1 MNIAATAAVIFE
13 VEPDPQRFDEYLR
26 TAADLK
32 PHLMR
37 MDGFLENER
46 FRSTRHTGRLLSLS
60 LWRDEQALVRWRDYA
75 PHRSAQHAGRN
86 GLLSGY
92 RLRVGSI
99 TAGFDH
105 GARRRDAARPDGRSD
120 LILLESFDASGSLI
134 FDDAVAAAAGQ
145 ARDCEVFTHLQ
156 QPERRVA
163 LIDDGLPQ
171 TLHALAEKAAGI
183 DGRAIRL
190 LIVHVLRDY
199 GLTDREEAP
208 QI

>member
-1 MNIAATAAVIFE
+1 MNIDATAAVIFE

-46 FRSTRHTGRLLSLS
+46 FRSTRHAGRLLSLS
-60 LWRDEQALVRWRDYA
+60 LWRDEQALVRWREYA

-99 TAGFDH
+99 TAGVDH
-105 GARRRDAARPDGRSD
+105 GERRREAAMLDECSE
-120 LILLESFDASGSLI
+120 LVLLESFDASGSPV
-134 FDDAVAAAAGQ
+134 FDETVEAAAGQ

-156 QPERRVA
+156 QPERRIA

-171 TLHALAEKAAGI
+171 TLRALAERAAGI
-183 DGRAIRL
+183 DGRATRL

-208 QI
+208 